1 MKTNI
6 SNKLNYPAK
15 TVAVTAL
22 VVSSMLFASSSY
34 AAPQAT
40 VGLGTASTYA
50 VLAGSTVTNTGATT
64 FSGSAGS
71 DLGLSPGSSITGE
84 TTITKSGVT
93 HISDAQA
100 IQAKTDLVTA
110 YNDAAGRA
118 LTGTVSADLGGQ
130 TLVTGTYNSA
140 SSLGLTGTLTLD
152 AQGDPN
158 AVWVFQA
165 GSTLTTASSS
175 SVSLTNGAQACN
187 VFWQIGSSATLG
199 TNSTLVGHVMALTS
213 ITATTGATIQGSLL
227 ARNGAVTLDTNTIIN
242 APCAAPTAT
251 PTSSATATS
260 TPSATATPGASS
272 TATPG
277 ATDTPGASATPAA
290 TTETGGALPDTGT
303 NFALLVGVGIA
314 LIAGGAALLRA
325 RNRRD

>member
-1 MKTNI
+1 MKIQT
-6 SNKLNYPAK
+6 K
-15 TVAVTAL
+15 TSTKTLSIVALTLGAMFFGSASQA
-22 VVSSMLFASSSY
+22 VS
-34 AAPQAT
+34 QAT

-50 VLAGSTVTNTGATT
+50 VLAGSTVTNTGPTT

-71 DLGLSPGSSITGE
+71 DLGLSPGSSIIDE
-84 TTITKSGVT
+84 SQITKSGTT
-93 HISDAQA
+93 HIADGAALQAQA
-100 IQAKTDLVTA
+100 DLVTA

-118 LTGTVSADLGGQ
+118 LTGTVAADLGGQ

-175 SVSLTNGAQACN
+175 SVSLINGAQACN

-199 TNSTLVGHVMALTS
+199 TGSTLVGHVMALTS

-242 APCAAPTAT
+242 APCAAVPTAT
-251 PTSSATATS
+251 PTASAS
-260 TPSATATPGASS
+260 PSAS
-272 TATPG
+272 
-277 ATDTPGASATPAA
+277 
-290 TTETGGALPDTGT
+290 TETGGELPDTGS
-303 NFALLVGVGIA
+303 NYAALVAAGIA
-314 LIAGGAALLRA
+314 LVAGGAVLLRV